1 MKFDEAILLNQRIDT
16 IARHAASALKV
27 GAKYDQEWYRNAKVN
42 YDTLYREYT
51 DLQKI
56 TEVTAEVQQAL
67 KRRDMVAPLQERE
80 LKHSYTIAI
89 TDRVSRSLTG
99 A

>member
-1 MKFDEAILLNQRIDT
+1 MIYAEAILLNQRIDT

-67 KRRDMVAPLQERE
+67 KRRGRW
-80 LKHSYTIAI
+80 
-89 TDRVSRSLTG
+89 SLPYG
-99 A
+99 SVN